1 MTMALV
7 EIERS
12 GGVAHVWLNRS
23 ERHNA
28 LTVELGD
35 ALVGEFEAL
44 GRDPAVRV
52 IVLGGRG
59 GSFCTGA
66 DLGEMKAATGAPFDR
81 ALADAQHLSRL
92 FAAVAG
98 SPQPVVGRIH
108 GHVLGG
114 GMGLLCACDITVAA
128 EDTRFGFP
136 EVRIGILPAVISPYV
151 LRRIGD
157 RNARELM
164 LTGER
169 FGSDVALRVGLVEH
183 VAPVALLDAAVKERV
198 DELLEG
204 GPDAQRRVKAL
215 LARWSDTSFAEYCAD
230 LPRALAE
237 ARGSDE
243 AREGLAAFLG
253 KRKPRWQE

>member
-1 MTMALV
+1 MASV
-7 EIERS
+7 EVERS
-12 GGVAHVWLNRS
+12 GAVAHVWLNRP

-28 LTVELGD
+28 LTVELGGD
-35 ALVGEFEAL
+35 LIREFDSL

-59 GSFCTGA
+59 RSFCAGA
-66 DLGEMKAATGAPFDR
+66 DLGEMKAATAAPFER
-81 ALADAQHLSRL
+81 ALADAQRLARL
-92 FAAVAG
+92 FAAIADC
-98 SPQPVVGRIH
+98 PRPVVGRIH

-114 GMGLLCACDITVAA
+114 GMGLLCACDITVAS

-157 RNARELM
+157 RNARELI

-183 VAPVALLDAAVKERV
+183 VTSGALLDAAVQERV

-204 GPDAQRRVKAL
+204 SPDAQRRIKSL
-215 LARWSDTSFAEYCAD
+215 LARWSDTSFAEYSAG

-243 AREGLAAFLG
+243 AREGLAAFLE
-253 KRKPRWQE
+253 KRRPRWQG